1 MMAKGIC
8 RPACGLAATEGRPTA
23 RVVAET
29 RGLPLSP
36 ACSPSGSLPEGGGLR
51 RLILSYR
58 HSSEGCASAP
68 HASAYRLGN
77 GAGTMNKNRS
87 ISYYARREKLRAMLA
102 NATRQRKQQEDS
114 RQPAN
119 ENRPVTVTQVSLVD
133 SSAGRRE

>member
-1 MMAKGIC
+1 
-8 RPACGLAATEGRPTA
+8 
-23 RVVAET
+23 
-29 RGLPLSP
+29 
-36 ACSPSGSLPEGGGLR
+36 
-51 RLILSYR
+51 
-58 HSSEGCASAP
+58 
-68 HASAYRLGN
+68 
-77 GAGTMNKNRS
+77 MNKNRS